1 MTDLTKA
8 LLWRHNDA
16 VNLQA
21 LINNKQAFYDE
32 QVTQFFDEWYRDVF
46 NLDTANDFGLT
57 VWGII
62 LDFPVS
68 VNDTPSHQANSAF
81 GFGEYRKNFGSQFA
95 PSDETLSLS
104 SEVARIVLKLRFYNL
119 VTRATIPECTA
130 IVKEVFKDYGECY
143 CLDGLNMTIR
153 YVFNFD
159 LPSSIRQILNNFDL
173 LPRQN
178 SVEAVYIDS
187 PNSRFG
193 FGQYRKNFG
202 SRFR

>member
-1 MTDLTKA
+1 MTDLKNA

-16 VNLQA
+16 EKLQA
-21 LINNKQAFYDE
+21 LIANKQEFYDKF
-32 QVTQFFDEWYRDVF
+32 VTDFFAGWYRDVF

-62 LDFPVS
+62 LEFPVS
-68 VNDTPSHQANSAF
+68 VNDTPSHADNSAF
-81 GFGEYRKNFGSQFA
+81 GFGEFRKNFGSQFA
-95 PSDETLSLS
+95 PADETLNLTT
-104 SEVARIVLKLRFYNL
+104 EIARIVLKLRFYNL
-119 VTRATIPECTA
+119 VTRATVPECTA
-130 IVKEVFKDYGECY
+130 IVKEVFKDYGDCY

-159 LPSSIRQILNNFDL
+159 LPSGIRQIFNDFDL
-173 LPRQN
+173 LPRPN
-178 SVEAVYIDS
+178 SVDAVYIDS

-193 FGQYRKNFG
+193 FGEFRKNFG